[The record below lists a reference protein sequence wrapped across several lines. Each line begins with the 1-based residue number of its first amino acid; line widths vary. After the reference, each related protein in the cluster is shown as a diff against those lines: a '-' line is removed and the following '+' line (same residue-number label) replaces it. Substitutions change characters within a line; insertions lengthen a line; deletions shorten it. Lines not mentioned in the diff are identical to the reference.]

1 MRFLRRRIVWLAVPI
16 VLVIATL
23 CTALPS
29 FSSGPES
36 QYATTPMTRKERLGI
51 AFVSEVPQG
60 QGYVH
65 QSLSDYS
72 VASLQVGWYSDW
84 SFNANPA
91 QPKDDQLE
99 YVQLLNVRAADWPP
113 DWAAVQNAVNRNRGA
128 TWIIGNEPE
137 GVYGQGNRT
146 PAEYAVIYHDAYTRI
161 KNWDHDARIAIGG
174 VIEPTP
180 LRLRWIEETMA
191 AHQNLYGVPMEVD
204 VWNIHVQ
211 ILQEKAGEWGAEIPA
226 GITPNPGE
234 AREYNLSECA
244 SVPIFET
251 LVIEFRTW
259 MWEHEQQS
267 KPLIISEMGVL
278 QPSDY
283 IAADK
288 ESGDRL
294 IEQFMVETFD
304 WLLNAKD
311 ETIGCPD
318 DENRLVQRWL
328 WFSLN
333 GSFWDQDTNPR
344 GFNGSLY
351 DYRTKRPNRF
361 GLKWIYYQSPYHL
374 NIPLARR

>member
-36 QYATTPMTRKERLGI
+36 QYATTPMTRKERFGI

-60 QGYVH
+60 QSYVH

-84 SFNANPA
+84 LFSASPA
-91 QPKDDQLE
+91 QPQDDTLE
-99 YVQLLNVRAADWPP
+99 YVQLLNVRTWPP
-113 DWAAVQNAVNRNRGA
+113 DWTAVERAVKAPVNRNA
-128 TWIIGNEPE
+128 IWIIGNEPE
-137 GVYGQGNRT
+137 GVYNQGNRT
-146 PAEYAVIYHDAYTRI
+146 PAEYAHIYHEAYTNIKSWNQDAY
-161 KNWDHDARIAIGG
+161 IAIGG

-191 AHQNLYGVPMEVD
+191 AYQTLYGVPMEVD

-211 ILQEKAGEWGAEIPA
+211 ILQEKEGEWGAGIPA

-234 AREYNLSECA
+234 AREYSLEDCA
-244 SVPIFET
+244 SVPVFQT
-251 LVIEFRTW
+251 LVTEFRTW
-259 MWEHEQQS
+259 MWEHGQQR
-267 KPLIISEMGVL
+267 KRLIISEMGVL

-294 IEQFMVETFD
+294 IEQFMVEAFD

-351 DYRTKRPNRF
+351 DYQTKRPNRF
-361 GLKWIYYQSPYHL
+361 GLRWIYYQSPYHL
-374 NIPLARR
+374 SIPLLRK